1 MAVAISTLEKG
12 QVHAVRMAQAGDLLL
27 GIDVDK
33 GQVTVI
39 FSGGALDDIG
49 VYFPLSPEKAR
60 EFVLAEV
67 LKGADKAEAAVNQPE
82 KGNA

>member
-1 MAVAISTLEKG
+1 MPTAISALEKG
-12 QVHAVRMAQAGDLLL
+12 QVHAVRMAQASDLLL

-39 FSGGALDDIG
+39 LGGGALDDIG

-60 EFVLAEV
+60 EMSAEL
-67 LKGADKAEAAVNQPE
+67 LKAADKAEAAVNQPE

>member
-12 QVHAVRMAQAGDLLL
+12 QVHAVRMAQASDLLL

-49 VYFPLSPEKAR
+49 VYFPLNPEKAR
-60 EFVLAEV
+60 EFAAEV